1 MSTMPQVYNSTIICP
16 ICELDFEMGKV
27 RTKTIRQTGQE
38 TDLCPI
44 YEGENPL
51 FYDAVVCPY
60 CGFAQIGTTF
70 DKVSSREIKI
80 VKEKLT
86 PKWMPRDFEMTRT
99 LEQAID
105 AYKIVLLN
113 YQVRQVPASDMAKLC
128 MRLAWMY
135 RFRGEPDIERKYLE
149 HAFRYYQDTFLKEN
163 LPVGKLDEFTVMYM
177 IGELAR
183 RLGQYGESVN
193 WFGKL
198 IAAGLQPANRG
209 KVPPKLVDMG
219 RDQMELAKKAAR

>member
-51 FYDAVVCPY
+51 YYDAVVCPY

-99 LEQAID
+99 LDQAID

-135 RFRGEPDIERKYLE
+135 RFRSEPDIERKYLE

-198 IAAGLQPANRG
+198 IAAGLQPANKG

>member
-198 IAAGLQPANRG
+198 IAAGLQPANKG

>member
-51 FYDAVVCPY
+51 YYDAVVCPY

-99 LEQAID
+99 LDQAID